1 MPNWEIYLAVTV
13 PCTPE
18 CSEALAS
25 FLFDLDATGV
35 VENNGSLTAS
45 FKGVR
50 HEVLSPIRNF
60 VAALQSMG
68 HPVQPEAV
76 FSEEIENR
84 DWNAEWKKGY
94 TGFKISAR
102 IYIKPTW
109 EAPPARPYPCLIAID
124 PEMAFGTGTHATTR
138 LCLRMLDHH
147 LQPGARVL
155 DIGTGTGI
163 LAIAA
168 ARLGAGAIVAFDVDP
183 VAAETAR
190 RNAAANGVHTGL
202 EIFAGE
208 LADLPPLPFDLVLA
222 TSSATS
228 SSGCCRYCGSVSPPG
243 RISSFPGS
251 CARKKRFSAMPSP
264 RTILPASRCN
274 TMKSGS
280 GAWRADRPRVPH
292 LFFLSLQNEKRDLAQ
307 LFYGVGGVTLRPFNR
322 ADADYLPPLF
332 YLREMER
339 LVCRVIAVR
348 PEQDDGWDH

>member
-222 TSSATS
+222 NIQRNVIVGMLPVLRQRF
-228 SSGCCRYCGSVSPPG
+228 SSGTDF
-243 RISSFPGS
+243 I
-251 CARKKRFSAMPSP
+251 FSG
-264 RTILPASRCN
+264 I
-274 TMKSGS
+274 
-280 GAWRADRPRVPH
+280 
-292 LFFLSLQNEKRDLAQ
+292 
-307 LFYGVGGVTLRPFNR
+307 
-322 ADADYLPPLF
+322 
-332 YLREMER
+332 LREEETFFRDALTTHHFACIEMQYDEEWLGCLAR
-339 LVCRVIAVR
+339 
-348 PEQDDGWDH
+348 